1 MQNFSSPHCSVR
13 VLPRCAPQSLL
24 DFHSHY
30 RAAHSFQNQNHL
42 ASDTLSFR
50 KRCALHAPRSPQVTH
65 PPHSRR
71 W

>member
-13 VLPRCAPQSLL
+13 VLPRCAPQLLL

-30 RAAHSFQNQNHL
+30 RAAHSCQNQNHS
-42 ASDTLSFR
+42 ASDTLSSQ